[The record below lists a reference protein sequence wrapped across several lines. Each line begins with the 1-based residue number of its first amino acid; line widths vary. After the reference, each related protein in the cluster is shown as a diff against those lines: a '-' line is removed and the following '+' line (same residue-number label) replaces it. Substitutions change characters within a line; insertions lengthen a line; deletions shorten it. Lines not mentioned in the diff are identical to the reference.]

1 MTETDLA
8 AAVKAAVDQWT
19 QATPPAQRR
28 VELSNPATLSAAL
41 GLTVEALLVGQG
53 HAPGAGRAY
62 ALGATCCHLKGVF
75 DAAQLVDTPEAFF
88 PVPDTDGTT
97 AGRVAALALHGLLQL
112 ETVSYG
118 SENEGNLFVNLV
130 AMPGAGA
137 FAEKSKGG
145 MRGHTDAVSFPFRG
159 DDDPEDRR
167 IAPSPDFVTLV
178 GLRNPKGVPTT
189 LMQLRDVL
197 PLLSN
202 VDIEELKK
210 AQYAIRAQRT
220 FRQGTKRILGA
231 EHLVVE
237 GAVLKDTGTGIIV
250 RYSHS
255 TVTPMTEGG
264 AAERAS
270 NHLEAAC
277 NRTAR
282 PVVVQPGDILLVNNR
297 LALHGRGEVGEDVGG
312 QSRWLL
318 RTYALDTSGLMSH
331 KRHLGGRPP
340 HVLFP

>member
-8 AAVKAAVDQWT
+8 AAVTAAVDQWT
-19 QATPPAQRR
+19 LTTPPAQRR
-28 VELSNPATLSAAL
+28 VELSNPATLSAVL

-62 ALGATCCHLKGVF
+62 ALGATCCHLKSVF
-75 DAAQLVDTPEAFF
+75 DAARLVDTPEAFF

-118 SENEGNLFVNLV
+118 SENDGHLFVNLV
-130 AMPGAGA
+130 AMPGPGA
-137 FAEKSKGG
+137 IAEKSTGG
-145 MRGHTDAVSFPFRG
+145 MRGHTDAVSFPFNG
-159 DDDPEDRR
+159 DDDPQDGR

-178 GLRNPKGVPTT
+178 GLRNPKGVPTR
-189 LMQLRDVL
+189 LMQLQDVL
-197 PLLSN
+197 PLLSEAD
-202 VDIEELKK
+202 VEELKK
-210 AQYAIRAQRT
+210 PQYSLRAQRT

-231 EHLVVE
+231 EHVVLD
-237 GAVLKDTGTGIIV
+237 APVLKDTGSGTYV

-255 TVTPMTEGG
+255 NVTPVVSGG
-264 AAERAS
+264 PAELAS
-270 NHLEAAC
+270 NNLETAC
-277 NRTAR
+277 NQTAR

-297 LALHGRGEVGEDVGG
+297 LALHGRGEVGDDVGG

-318 RTYALDTSGLMSH
+318 RTYALDTSSLLPH
-331 KRHLGGRPP
+331 KRHPSGSSR
-340 HVLFP
+340 HILFP

>member
-8 AAVKAAVDQWT
+8 AAVKAAVDQWM
-19 QATPPAQRR
+19 QATPPAQRQ
-28 VELSNPATLSAAL
+28 VELSNPATLSATL
-41 GLTVEALLVGQG
+41 GLTVEALLVCQG
-53 HAPGAGRAY
+53 HAPGAGRAF
-62 ALGATCCHLKGVF
+62 ALGATGCHLKGVF
-75 DAAQLVDTPEAFF
+75 DAAPLVDTPETFF

-118 SENEGNLFVNLV
+118 CENEGNLFVNLV

-137 FAEKSKGG
+137 FAEKSKGS

-159 DDDPEDRR
+159 DDDPEDER

-178 GLRNPKGVPTT
+178 GLRNPKGVPTR
-189 LMQLRDVL
+189 LMLLKDVL
-197 PLLSN
+197 PLLSPD
-202 VDIEELKK
+202 DIEELKK
-210 AQYAIRAQRT
+210 PQYAIRAQRT
-220 FRQGTKRILGA
+220 FRQGTKQVLGA
-231 EHLVVE
+231 EHLVVD
-237 GAVLKDTGTGIIV
+237 GSVLKDTGTGIIV

-270 NHLEAAC
+270 THLEAAC
-277 NRTAR
+277 NRAAR
-282 PVVVQPGDILLVNNR
+282 PVVIQPGDILLVNNR
-297 LALHGRGEVGEDVGG
+297 MALHGRGEVGGDVGD

-318 RTYALDTSGLMSH
+318 RTYGLDTSGLMPH
-331 KRHLGGRPP
+331 KRHLGARPP

>member
-19 QATPPAQRR
+19 QATPAADRHAA
-28 VELSNPATLSAAL
+28 LSNPAALSAAL
-41 GLTVEALLVGQG
+41 GLTVEMLLVGQG
-53 HAPGAGRAY
+53 HPSGAGRAY
-62 ALGATCCHLKGVF
+62 ALGAPCCHLKGVF
-75 DAAQLVDTPEAFF
+75 DAALLVDTPVVFF
-88 PVPDTDGTT
+88 PVPDTDGTM
-97 AGRVAALALHGLLQL
+97 AGQAAALALHGLLQL

-130 AMPGAGA
+130 AMPGTGA
-137 FAEKSKGG
+137 FAEKSKRS
-145 MRGHTDAVSFPFRG
+145 MRGHTDAVSFPIRG

-178 GLRNPKGVPTT
+178 GLRNRKGVPTT
-189 LMQLRDVL
+189 LMQLEDVL
-197 PLLSN
+197 PLLSPD
-202 VDIEELKK
+202 DIEELKK
-210 AQYAIRAQRT
+210 PQYAIRAQRT
-220 FRQGTKRILGA
+220 FRQGTRQILGA
-231 EHLVVE
+231 EHLVVD
-237 GAVLKDTGTGIIV
+237 ASVLKDTGAGIVV

-255 TVTPMTEGG
+255 NVTPLTEGG

-277 NRTAR
+277 NRAAR
-282 PVVVQPGDILLVNNR
+282 PVVVLPGDILLVNNR
-297 LALHGRGEVGEDVGG
+297 LALHGRGEVGGDVGG

-318 RTYALDTSGLMSH
+318 RTYGLDTSGLMPH
-331 KRHLGGRPP
+331 KRHLGVRPP